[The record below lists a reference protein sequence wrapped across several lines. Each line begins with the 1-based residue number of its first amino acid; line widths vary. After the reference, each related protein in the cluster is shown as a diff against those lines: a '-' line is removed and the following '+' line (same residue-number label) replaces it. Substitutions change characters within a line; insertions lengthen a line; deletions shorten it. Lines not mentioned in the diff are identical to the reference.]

1 MMFEFLDLKKQ
12 STWIIIFI
20 FSIVFVI
27 IITSSKQY
35 SKFHNKENFG
45 FLPWNMGTRFYPSYD
60 IRGYPQ
66 TYPQNY
72 NQMLLNSKGA
82 SYPLLFPWNYP
93 YPGLPY
99 LYWSPY
105 FYEANGKFTYDK
117 DYAKALKKVM
127 LRPLST

>member
-1 MMFEFLDLKKQ
+1 MFEFLDLKKQ

-20 FSIVFVI
+20 FSLVFVV
-27 IITSSKQY
+27 IITSK
-35 SKFHNKENFG
+35 NKREQEDFG

-60 IRGYPQ
+60 IRGYPP
-66 TYPQNY
+66 TY

-117 DYAKALKKVM
+117 EYAKALKKVI

>member
-1 MMFEFLDLKKQ
+1 MFGFLDLKKQ
-12 STWIIIFI
+12 STWIMIFI
-20 FSIVFVI
+20 FALVFVI
-27 IITSSKQY
+27 VISS
-35 SKFHNKENFG
+35 NKKAGPDKEDFT

-60 IRGYPQ
+60 IRGYPP
-66 TYPQNY
+66 TY

-82 SYPLLFPWNYP
+82 SHPLLFPWNYP

-117 DYAKALKKVM
+117 EYAKALQKVI

>member
-1 MMFEFLDLKKQ
+1 MFNFLDLKKQ
-12 STWIIIFI
+12 SSWFTIFIIFLI
-20 FSIVFVI
+20 LAI
-27 IITSSKQY
+27 IITEYNKQ
-35 SKFHNKENFG
+35 NVGKEDFT
-45 FLPWNMGTRFYPSYD
+45 FVPWNMGTRFYPSYD
-60 IRGYPQ
+60 IRGYPP
-66 TYPQNY
+66 TY

-117 DYAKALKKVM
+117 EYAKALQKVI